1 MKALT
6 ALAVLV
12 GFATVTPIAR
22 GGTDVDCS
30 SLSPWTKGHGHY
42 SKGDRVTLKVPKYRH
57 PAAFKCTE
65 GYCSEAPDRTSDWT
79 LLGECEYGTA
89 K

>member
-6 ALAVLV
+6 SLLVLV
-12 GFATVTPIAR
+12 GLASVIPIAR

-30 SLSPWTKGHGHY
+30 SLSPWTRNHGHY
-42 SKGDRVTLKVPKYRH
+42 SKGDRVWFKIPKYSH

-65 GYCSEAPDRTSDWT
+65 SYCADAPDRSSDWT
-79 LLGECEYGTA
+79 LLGECEYGTTP
-89 K
+89 

>member
-12 GFATVTPIAR
+12 GFATVIPIAR

-30 SLSPWTKGHGHY
+30 DFSPWSKGHGHY

-57 PAAFKCTE
+57 E
-65 GYCSEAPDRTSDWT
+65 HCSEAPDRTSDWT